1 MKHKTCVSVAEKTP
15 KKLFTTLKKALKK
28 SDYAEIRFD
37 FLKPIQVPEALELS
51 KKYLKKTVCTLRPKS
66 EGGRFSGSEK
76 ERISIIKLIAEYNP
90 HLLDVEFNTLT
101 KDRSL
106 FNYIKKTKTDVLVS
120 WHDFKKTPDIGFLE
134 KRFRQMSK
142 FSSNVK
148 IVTTA
153 KDVSDASRVLS
164 LYGMAKKSKLIAFAM
179 GDLGKISRILC
190 LYLGSPFTYV
200 SLGKAVAPGQFSL
213 AEIKSIIE
221 TKLRG

>member
-1 MKHKTCVSVAEKTP
+1 MKHKTCVSIAEKTP

-37 FLKPIQVPEALELS
+37 FLKPSQVPEALDLS

-66 EGGRFSGSEK
+66 EGGKFSCSEK
-76 ERISIIKLIAEYNP
+76 ERISILKLIAEYNP
-90 HLLDVEFNTLT
+90 HLIDVEFNTLT
-101 KDRSL
+101 KDRFL
-106 FNYIKKTKTDVLVS
+106 LDYIQKTKTNILVS
-120 WHDFKKTPDIGFLE
+120 WHDFKKTPDIKFLE
-134 KRFRQMSK
+134 KRYRQMSK
-142 FSSNVK
+142 FSNNVK

-164 LYGMAKKSKLIAFAM
+164 LYGMTKKTKLIAFAM

-213 AEIKSIIE
+213 SEIKSIIE
-221 TKLRG
+221 TKLSG